1 MYFFFLSV
9 LRKWVY
15 SNQLNYSFR
24 LQIQEKFE
32 PVTIRKS
39 PRKLVQ
45 KPLLEVPTK
54 VVENDRIEILNQDW
68 DEDSMDMSSNIQD
81 ILNGL
86 TEEEPAEN
94 ATETTLVQ
102 QVEEKENA
110 STNKLFPLFCKNVK
124 TPQPM

>member
-1 MYFFFLSV
+1 M
-9 LRKWVY
+9 
-15 SNQLNYSFR
+15 
-24 LQIQEKFE
+24 QIQKKFE
-32 PVTIRKS
+32 PVTI
-39 PRKLVQ
+39 RKLVQ
-45 KPLLEVPTK
+45 KPLLEVPAA
-54 VVENDRIEILNQDW
+54 VVEKDNRIEILNQDW

-124 TPQPM
+124 TPQSM

>member
-1 MYFFFLSV
+1 M
-9 LRKWVY
+9 
-15 SNQLNYSFR
+15 
-24 LQIQEKFE
+24 QIQEKFE